1 MNYCHELTKYRWK
14 RNTKYEFLNDLISVP
29 DPEFNSRHQ
38 ISDSNIFWNFF
49 YKSGIL
55 GFFAPNFVHFTLPNN
70 YLSIGGVNLFDMHEE
85 HHHIRTIKN
94 STRK

>member
-1 MNYCHELTKYRWK
+1 MILKKEY
-14 RNTKYEFLNDLISVP
+14 LISIT
-29 DPEFNSRHQ
+29 DPEFNSKHQ
-38 ISDSNIFWNFF
+38 ISDSNFF
-49 YKSGIL
+49 LEYFEKIRNPRFL
-55 GFFAPNFVHFTLPNN
+55 APNFVHFTQPNN